1 MTTKNLI
8 RMLALGGTW
17 TLAAPAQALNYFE
30 LSVYSY
36 KTQAPG
42 DFAIENHTVY
52 TDRGREDAA
61 GPESNQ
67 GMVRD
72 SVELV
77 YGLTNKT
84 EIAGYLDYQRA
95 RGCDWEQ
102 AATRLR
108 TRTRFFEKGELPVN
122 LGLYAE
128 LNRSALDDRELEFE
142 LRGIVDKEIG
152 DWTLIANP
160 ILEKVV
166 KGGEHAGS
174 WELQYAASA
183 VYRVDAHWRPRLDVF
198 GDFGPLRDFDSRKEQ
213 KHLIS
218 PAIGYKFGNGFSAA
232 LGVGLG
238 LTRATEQRLVRAKLE
253 WEF

>member
-1 MTTKNLI
+1 
-8 RMLALGGTW
+8 MLALAGTW
-17 TLAAPAQALNYFE
+17 SLAAPAQAFNYFE
-30 LSVYSY
+30 LSAYSS

-42 DFAIENHTVY
+42 EFAIENLMVY
-52 TDRGREDAA
+52 TDRGREDVA
-61 GPESNQ
+61 GHESNQ
-67 GMVRD
+67 GLIRD

-77 YGLTNKT
+77 YGLTTKT
-84 EIAGYLDYQRA
+84 EIAGYLDYQRS
-95 RGCDWEQ
+95 RGGDWEQ

-128 LNRSALDDRELEFE
+128 LSRSALDDRELEFE
-142 LRGIVDKEIG
+142 MRGIVDKSLG
-152 DWTLIANP
+152 DWTFIANP
-160 ILEKVV
+160 ILEKVI

-183 VYRVDAHWRPRLDVF
+183 VYRLDAHWYPRLDVF

-218 PAIGYKFGNGFSAA
+218 PAIGYKSGHGFSAVF
-232 LGVGLG
+232 GVGLG

>member
-1 MTTKNLI
+1 MSSKYLI
-8 RMLALGGTW
+8 RMLVLAGSW
-17 TLAAPAQALNYFE
+17 SLAAPAQALNYYE

-42 DFAIENHTVY
+42 ELAIENLTVY
-52 TDRGREDAA
+52 TDQGRKDVG

-67 GMVRD
+67 GLTRN
-72 SVELV
+72 SIELV
-77 YGLTNKT
+77 FGVTNKT
-84 EIAGYLDYQRA
+84 EIAGYLDYQRP
-95 RGCDWEQ
+95 RGGDWEH

-183 VYRVDAHWRPRLDVF
+183 VYRLDTHWRPRLDVF
-198 GDFGPLRDFDSRKEQ
+198 GDFGPLRDFDGRKEQ
-213 KHLIS
+213 KHLLS
-218 PAIGYKFGNGFSAA
+218 PAIGYKFGNGLSAA

-238 LTRATEQRLVRAKLE
+238 LTRATEQRLARAKLE